1 MINWS
6 VELTRTTSEKGNT
19 DEVVSVVLNGTNS
32 ETGLSRIYKHDFT
45 QRPNTDSYIAF
56 EDLTDED
63 IVGWVLQQI
72 KQEDVDKVEHITS
85 QIPVQHPDG
94 TTAEIIPP
102 NPE

>member
-19 DEVVSVVLNGTNS
+19 DEVIAVVLHGTNS
-32 ETGLSRIYKHDFT
+32 ETGLYHHYVHNFV

-72 KQEDVDKVEHITS
+72 KQEDINKVEHITS
-85 QIPVQHPDG
+85 QTPIQHPDG

-102 NPE
+102 RPE